1 MLTATFRRNLLSDAV
16 GNLCRFSSKATAR
29 PARAPRV
36 APIAVTDRATRRI
49 KEMIEDK
56 DNVVG
61 VKIGVKRSTL
71 TWC

>member
-1 MLTATFRRNLLSDAV
+1 MSDAM
-16 GNLCRFSSKATAR
+16 GSLYRFSTKAATK

-36 APIAVTDRATRRI
+36 APISVTERATRRI

-61 VKIGVKRSTL
+61 VKIGVKRSTFNGAFVFK
-71 TWC
+71 